1 MLTAGHSTF
10 NASINAIRHMNN
22 NGVYDIHTN
31 TMQYP
36 VTMQSTR
43 VRIEQIAPDD
53 EAAAASERSG
63 MFPPVPLKL
72 ARNFCVIDTYLETP
86 KAGVAPVTYDRS
98 GQPDFLASFSGLG
111 GVSSDIRDMLP
122 ADCRKAFDEA
132 LKHEEGWQARW
143 GPESET
149 MSRRQPVIDKAIVP
163 YSMS

>member
-1 MLTAGHSTF
+1 
-10 NASINAIRHMNN
+10 
-22 NGVYDIHTN
+22 
-31 TMQYP
+31 
-36 VTMQSTR
+36 MQSTR
-43 VRIEQIAPDD
+43 VRIEQIAPED
-53 EAAAASERSG
+53 EAAASSERSG

-86 KAGVAPVTYDRS
+86 EAGVAPVTYDRP
-98 GQPDFLASFSGLG
+98 GQADFLASLSGLG
-111 GVSSDIRDMLP
+111 AVSSDIRDMLP

-132 LKHEEGWQARW
+132 LKHEEEWQGRW